1 MSSVLEAPVAI
12 KILLERQVNE
22 EVLALYVGGRYVLS
36 QDYQNYYATIWHSLS
51 QERRERHIQYIRTV
65 ALTVKQTFGKPV
77 NAGRKPGCQQR
88 I

>member
-22 EVLALYVGGRYVLS
+22 EVLALYGGGRYVLS
-36 QDYQNYYATIWHSLS
+36 QDYQNYYAPIWHSLS

-65 ALTVKQTFGKPV
+65 ALTVEQTFGKPV
-77 NAGRKPGCQQR
+77 NAERKPGR
-88 I
+88 